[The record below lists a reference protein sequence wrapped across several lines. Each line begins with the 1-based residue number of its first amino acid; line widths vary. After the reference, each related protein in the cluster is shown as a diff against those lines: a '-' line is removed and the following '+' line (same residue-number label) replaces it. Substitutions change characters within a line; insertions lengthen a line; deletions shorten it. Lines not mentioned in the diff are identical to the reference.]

1 MSIKTETKIWLVKNC
16 EHPFVAMET
25 RVRIGRLE
33 VELENFYNADE
44 SYTALTALTH
54 CWNLD
59 KKRKECGLITII

>member
-1 MSIKTETKIWLVKNC
+1 
-16 EHPFVAMET
+16 MET

-59 KKRKECGLITII
+59 KKRKECRLITII